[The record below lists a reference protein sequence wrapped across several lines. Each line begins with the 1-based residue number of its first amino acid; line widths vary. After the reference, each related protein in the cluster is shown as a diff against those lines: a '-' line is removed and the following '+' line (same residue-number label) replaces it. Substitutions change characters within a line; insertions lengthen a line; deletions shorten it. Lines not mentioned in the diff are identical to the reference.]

1 MISVKEKILK
11 ATFDC
16 IAEKGSASVSLRE
29 ISKKAEVSLSQI
41 HYYFSGKEGLLVEAT
56 AEFMKEDIQSLRT
69 YLEDTQDPLDRIEKT
84 IDYVWEQNKS
94 QFPLFK
100 VYFDLLCTAIWN
112 PTLAEQTKQLQD
124 QLVEAI
130 LDEEMSLGVENPTL
144 ARFILTFTDG
154 FGLQLLQGASQ
165 EKLEET
171 FLMFK
176 KIVKQ
181 YIQMQKSVNHE

>member
-1 MISVKEKILK
+1 MASVKEKILK

-16 IAEKGSASVSLRE
+16 IAEKGSASVSLRD
-29 ISKKAEVSLSQI
+29 ISNKAQVSLSQI

-56 AEFMKEDIQSLRT
+56 AELMKAEIHALRK
-69 YLEDTQDPLDRIEKT
+69 YLEDIRDPLDRIEKT
-84 IDYVWEQNKS
+84 IEYVWVRNTN

-100 VYFDLLCTAIWN
+100 VYFDLLCSAMWN
-112 PTLAEQTKQLQD
+112 PILAEQTKLLQD
-124 QLVEAI
+124 QLVNAI
-130 LDEEMSLGVENPTL
+130 LDEELSLGVAHPTL

-154 FGLQLLQGASQ
+154 FGLQLLQGTSQ
-165 EKLEET
+165 EKLEDT

-181 YIQMQKSVNHE
+181 YVQAAEDEKV